1 MCHRIV
7 PLTLPELDAARASAD
22 GGGRASVPAEGTG
35 EAAEA
40 YPGTAIPVLVP
51 RRPIGPGERVGMEDF
66 EVVPMV
72 WGFEMAPQRDAAAS
86 RPATSRPKLIYNTR
100 IETALDQLRRGG
112 GMWVEALLNGRC
124 LVPVRSFFETHRSE
138 TATDPQ
144 TGKSTRMQYR
154 FGLAGRSTSLL
165 AAISEA
171 GRVSIVTVE
180 AYGEA
185 AGVHHRLPLVLAPG
199 ESGVWLGPDFE
210 SLAAPGHPRAAL
222 AQEREESASPAGNPA
237 AECAAPA
244 D

>member
-7 PLTLPELDAARASAD
+7 PLTISELDAARTSAD
-22 GGGRASVPAEGTG
+22 GGSRASVPADDAEA
-35 EAAEA
+35 AAEA
-40 YPGTAIPVLVP
+40 YPGAAIPVLVP

-72 WGFEMAPQRDAAAS
+72 WGFEMAPQRG
-86 RPATSRPKLIYNTR
+86 ATASRPKLIYNTR
-100 IETALDQLRRGG
+100 IETVLDQLRRGG
-112 GMWVEALLNGRC
+112 GMWVEALLSGRC

-144 TGKSTRMQYR
+144 TGKSTRTQYR

-222 AQEREESASPAGNPA
+222 AQEREENASPAGRAAAGNPA
-237 AECAAPA
+237 ASA